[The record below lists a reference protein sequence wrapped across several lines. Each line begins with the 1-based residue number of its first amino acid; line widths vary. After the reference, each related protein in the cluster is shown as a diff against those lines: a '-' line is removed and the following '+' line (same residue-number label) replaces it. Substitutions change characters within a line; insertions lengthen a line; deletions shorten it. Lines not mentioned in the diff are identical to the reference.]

1 MGCPQC
7 QSNEISDSGQCL
19 VCGYQ
24 MEPEKQAEAAEAAG
38 RDEGSSRSMIEM
50 DYSTDAKAPEEKEDL
65 PPWRQELS
73 QRLQAIKQKR
83 ENSGDVKPQAVV
95 VPPVALPVKPTENP
109 PAPNSAPKLARMPVR
124 SPERP
129 LLPRPSAPRQKAL
142 QPVEPKPIPVPV
154 NKAPEP
160 EEIQKLID
168 SAVSRQSAGSPVS
181 EPVISYPA
189 PLQPPHS
196 EGKLILLSRT
206 LSGLIDLIFIIL
218 CTGAFIIAADFF
230 SGIVV
235 LDFLSLVDFAVLFLM
250 TYFVYS
256 IYFLV
261 ASGQTIGMMITE
273 LRVTGSDEKRPPLR
287 QLLSRCFGYLLSLL
301 VLGIGLLWGLFDR
314 ESLCFHDRIS
324 HTRVVRLRAV

>member
-7 QSNEISDSGQCL
+7 QSNEISDSGLCL

-24 MEPEKQAEAAEAAG
+24 MEPDKPAEE
-38 RDEGSSRSMIEM
+38 
-50 DYSTDAKAPEEKEDL
+50 TDAIGKEEDSPRSTVEVDRSGNAKLPEEKEDL
-65 PPWRQELS
+65 PQWRQELS
-73 QRLQAIKQKR
+73 QRLQAIKEKR
-83 ENSGDVKPQAVV
+83 EHAGDAPPRAGV
-95 VPPVALPVKPTENP
+95 VPPIVLPVKPAENP
-109 PAPNSAPKLARMPVR
+109 PAGNSAPKLARMPVR
-124 SPERP
+124 PPEKP
-129 LLPRPSAPRQKAL
+129 LLPRIPAPRQKTL
-142 QPVEPKPIPVPV
+142 QPVDPKPMPAPE

-168 SAVSRQSAGSPVS
+168 SAVSRQSAISPVPDS
-181 EPVISYPA
+181 EISRPA
-189 PLQPPHS
+189 PPRPSHS
-196 EGKLILLSRT
+196 EGKLILLTRT

-218 CTGAFIIAADFF
+218 CTGAFIIAADYF

-235 LDFLSLVDFAVLFLM
+235 LDSLSLVNFAVLFLM
-250 TYFVYS
+250 TYLIYS

-273 LRVTGSDEKRPPLR
+273 LRVTGSDDRRPPLR
-287 QLLSRCFGYLLSLL
+287 RLLSRCFGYLLSLL

-324 HTRVVRLRAV
+324 QTRVVRLRAA